1 MMHCFWAIRA
11 SESRAFEFNY
21 APLSSTFLDLLPLFL
36 GLVVSPPLGVLS
48 WNLQLMFDHS
58 DPGHR
63 RRKRNFQLKTPC
75 KFSTV

>member
-36 GLVVSPPLGVLS
+36 GLVEVGTY
-48 WNLQLMFDHS
+48 N
-58 DPGHR
+58 
-63 RRKRNFQLKTPC
+63 
-75 KFSTV
+75 